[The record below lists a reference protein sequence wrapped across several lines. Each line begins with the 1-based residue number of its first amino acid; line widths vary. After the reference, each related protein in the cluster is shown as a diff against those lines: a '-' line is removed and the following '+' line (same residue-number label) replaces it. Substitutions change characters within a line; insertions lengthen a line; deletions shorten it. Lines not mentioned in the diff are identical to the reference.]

1 MDNFTKHMDK
11 FSVYPFL
18 QVLSKMFSIY
28 RSRTTR
34 FHFMYFIIYQLIK
47 INIKKFLPRIES
59 N

>member
-28 RSRTTR
+28 RSRTTQ
-34 FHFMYFIIYQLIK
+34 FHFMYFTIYQLIK
-47 INIKKFLPRIES
+47 IFFRKF
-59 N
+59 